1 MTGPAEAAIAAS
13 EILMPHLI
21 IVPLIVACA
30 LFMENLDS
38 TVISTALPAIAL
50 DIHEDPIALKLALT
64 SYLLTLAVFIP
75 ISGWMADRFGART
88 VFRVAIVIFT
98 AGSALCGSATSL
110 LDFVIYRIIQGI
122 GGAMM
127 TPVGRLVIL
136 RLVPKH
142 ELVSALAWLVVPAL
156 IGPLIGPPLGGFI
169 TTYFSWRW
177 IFWINVPIGALGIIL
192 ATRYI
197 ENIRERSVPP
207 LDGRG
212 FVLSGIALAGLAFGF
227 TTIGQQFMATSISL
241 ALLATG
247 TAALF
252 AYVLHA
258 RATPFPL
265 LDLRLLSIPTFR
277 ASVAGGSTFRIG
289 IGAMPFLLPLLFQIG
304 FGMSP
309 LQSGLLTFAGAIGA
323 MVMRASAATILR
335 RFGIKRVVLIN
346 VVVASGFIAA
356 CALFRPDTSYAFI
369 LFVLLVGGFFR
380 ALQFTSLNSLAFADL
395 GPSEMSQ
402 ATSFTSVAQQIAIT
416 AGVATA
422 ALAIDGVRFL
432 RGDTVLTAGD
442 FAPAFVIVGLV
453 SLSSI
458 FFLLPLPID
467 AGASLTAPPPEEAPL
482 PEAEKEI

>member
-1 MTGPAEAAIAAS
+1 
-13 EILMPHLI
+13 MPHLI

-38 TVISTALPAIAL
+38 TVISTALPAISIDL
-50 DIHEDPIALKLALT
+50 HEDPIALKLALT

-127 TPVGRLVIL
+127 TPVGRLVIV

-177 IFWINVPIGALGIIL
+177 IFWINIPIGIIGILL

-197 ENIRERSVPP
+197 EDIRERDVPP
-207 LDGRG
+207 LDVRG
-212 FVLSGIALAGLAFGF
+212 FVLSGIGLAGLAFGF
-227 TTIGQQFMATSISL
+227 TTIGQHFMPPSISL
-241 ALLATG
+241 ALLAVG
-247 TAALF
+247 AASVF

-258 RATPFPL
+258 RLTPFPL
-265 LDLRLLSIPTFR
+265 LDLKLLSIPTFR
-277 ASVAGGSTFRIG
+277 ASVAGGSIFRIG
-289 IGAMPFLLPLLFQIG
+289 IGALPFLLPLLFQIG
-304 FGMSP
+304 FGMSA
-309 LQSGLLTFAGAIGA
+309 LQSGLLTFAGAVGA

-335 RFGIKRVVLIN
+335 RFGIKRVVMIN
-346 VVVASGFIAA
+346 TAVASSLIAA
-356 CALFRPDTSYAFI
+356 CALFRPDTPYWFI
-369 LFVLLVGGFFR
+369 ISILLVGGFFR

-395 GPSEMSQ
+395 GSSDMSQ
-402 ATSFTSVAQQIAIT
+402 ATSFTSVAQQLSIT
-416 AGVATA
+416 AGVAVA
-422 ALAIDGVRFL
+422 ALALEGVRFV
-432 RGDTVLTAGD
+432 RGDVVLAASD
-442 FAPAFVIVGLV
+442 FVPAFLIVGLV
-453 SLSSI
+453 SASSI

-467 AGASLTAPPPEEAPL
+467 AGASLTAPPPDEAPP
-482 PEAEKEI
+482 PESGKEI